1 MTLRRK
7 NIILDTDYQLT
18 DVIIDKDTMNI
29 YELNEK
35 LLKEWESASINNNE
49 QKEFVPDGILYR
61 GEIIYSDLGFWS
73 RKHGNEGELWQHSPK
88 RILFITKDLNDDE
101 AWDIRSETC
110 RKNHSGENNL
120 RTASRFCKNYLYQIY
135 GLGHTTSEKIIN
147 YNDISDKEAIE
158 YFDVSTIARINVK
171 KQLGDSSIKANVLR
185 EYIDK
190 YADLVKQQILLLD
203 ADIIVSCGSV
213 IFHFIKENCY
223 NLEKINDWIYYC
235 CDLNKIIVN
244 SWHPAYYGVSTKDF
258 YNGMIEAYYEFL
270 QSHTNFINPHR

>member
-1 MTLRRK
+1 
-7 NIILDTDYQLT
+7 
-18 DVIIDKDTMNI
+18 MNI

-35 LLKEWESASINNNE
+35 LLKEWKSASINNNE
-49 QKEFVPDGILYR
+49 QKGFVPDGILYR
-61 GEIIYSDLGFWS
+61 GEIIYSDSGFWS

-88 RILFITKDLNDDE
+88 RILFITKDLNNDE

-110 RKNHSGENNL
+110 RKNHSGENNIIID
-120 RTASRFCKNYLYQIY
+120 TSSNFSKNYLYQIY

-147 YNDISDKEAIE
+147 YDDISDKEAIE

-171 KQLGDSSIKANVLR
+171 KQLGDPSIKANVLR
-185 EYIDK
+185 KYIDK

-203 ADIIVSCGSV
+203 ADIIVSCGSI
-213 IFHFIKENCY
+213 IFHFIKENRY

-235 CDLNKIIVN
+235 CDLNKIIIN

-270 QSHTNFINPHR
+270 QSHTNFINPQR